1 MVRLGYEDVINQP
14 SDNEPD
20 WPDDDPDYQQPDGK
34 YKGKE
39 PDYRIQGEL
48 FDLYTPEDDTTPKNI
63 ADKIDKKAETQ
74 CDRVIVKLP
83 DPPTGKTIDEV
94 IDEIIDEV
102 QKKRDTPDTGTR
114 DDLEELI
121 VVKPD
126 GSIQRLFPNGGV
138 N

>member
-1 MVRLGYEDVINQP
+1 MNTNHDRP
-14 SDNEPD
+14 SMPD
-20 WPDDDPDYQQPDGK
+20 K
-34 YKGKE
+34 LNK
-39 PDYRIQGEL
+39 QGRQ
-48 FDLYTPEDDTTPKNI
+48 TT
-63 ADKIDKKAETQ
+63 DAETQ

-83 DPPTGKTIDEV
+83 DPPTGKTIDDV
-94 IDEIIDEV
+94 IAEIIVEV

-126 GSIQRLFPNGGV
+126 GTIQRLFPNGGV